1 MESIY
6 SLQGNWMIKLDLQD
20 AHLIVPV
27 HRDHQNFLHFT
38 WKGQAYQFQTL
49 PFGLGPAPL
58 IFTKLHS
65 AQWHSH
71 DDRVTQASY

>member
-49 PFGLGPAPL
+49 PFGLGSSTPD
-58 IFTKLHS
+58 IYEV
-65 AQWHSH
+65 AQCA
-71 DDRVTQASY
+71 VA